1 MKILLL
7 GEYSGFFNS
16 LKAGLLKLNHD
27 VTLAGRKDSFKNYP
41 VDISFEPSFF
51 IKKFPK
57 FIRVAFHKVFKKDIA
72 VFEVFFKFLIHKSKL
87 TGFDTVFLINE
98 QPITK
103 VPVLERIILNFIF
116 KNNKKVFLSACGD
129 DYVFI
134 NSLLENRLTYH
145 VLTPFLK
152 NKELKKNYKYSWVY
166 TTKAAKKHHEFVFKH
181 IEAVIPADFDYFLAY
196 KNHSKATPLIPFP
209 VRTYLLDYI
218 KPIITDKIIIFHGIN
233 KANYYK
239 KGNDIFEK
247 AISIIQEKYAH
258 KIEVITSISLPY
270 ETYIQ
275 KYNTAHILLD
285 QVYSYDQGYN
295 ALEAMAKGKVVFSG
309 AEKNWLNYY
318 KIEEDIVLINA
329 KPNAIEIAEKLEWLI
344 LNPEKIIE
352 ISENA
357 RRFIDREHDYIK
369 VAKHYST
376 MLKNV

>member
-218 KPIITDKIIIFHGIN
+218 KPVITDKIIIFHGIN
-233 KANYYK
+233 KSNYYK

-318 KIEEDIVLINA
+318 KIEEDTVLINA
-329 KPNAIEIAEKLEWLI
+329 KPNAIEIAKKLEWLI

-369 VAKHYST
+369 IAEKYSEIFK
-376 MLKNV
+376 KN